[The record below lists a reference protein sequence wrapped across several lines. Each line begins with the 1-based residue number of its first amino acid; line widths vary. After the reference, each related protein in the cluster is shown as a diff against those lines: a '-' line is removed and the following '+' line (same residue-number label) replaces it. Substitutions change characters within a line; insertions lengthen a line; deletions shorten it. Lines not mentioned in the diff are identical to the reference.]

1 MEGDFIK
8 IYDWLRPLSW
18 LYGLGVGFRNQ
29 LFELGI
35 LRSRSFSVP
44 VISVGNITVGGSGK
58 TPHVEYLIRLLQDKA
73 KVAVLSRGYKRK
85 SRGYLL
91 AEDDTPMR
99 LIGDEPYQMKRKF
112 PKIHVAVDKKRCEG
126 IDRLTSDEATCDTDV
141 VLLDDA
147 YQHRYVK
154 PGINI
159 LLVDYHRLILYDEL
173 LPAGRLREPKSG
185 KDRADIVIITKC
197 PPDLK
202 PVDYRV
208 LTKAMNIFPYQELYF
223 SCLAY
228 DELHRLF
235 GEEKRT
241 LDSILNHHVLLLTG
255 IASPR
260 QMELDLTPYV
270 TGSPLDIATRP
281 MEPVKPSSLITPL
294 SFPDHHAFKA
304 KDIRRIN
311 EVFESLP
318 EPKLVITTEKDA
330 ARLERV
336 EGLSEALRKCLYV
349 LPLRIQFML
358 DQEEKFNDKI
368 ISYVRKNTRN
378 SLLAQS
384 KDAHKSKNRHHSGHG
399 PRTISFRNNRQL

>member
-8 IYDWLRPLSW
+8 INHWLRPLSW
-18 LYGLGVGFRNQ
+18 LYGLGVCLRNQ

-73 KVAVLSRGYKRK
+73 QVAVLSRGYKRK
-85 SRGYLL
+85 SHGYLL

-99 LIGDEPYQMKRKF
+99 LIGDEPYQMKHKF
-112 PKIHVAVDKKRCEG
+112 PHVYVAVDKNRCEG
-126 IDRLTSDEATCDTDV
+126 IARLTSDEATRDTDV

-185 KDRADIVIITKC
+185 KNRADIVIITKC

-202 PVDYRV
+202 PVDFRV
-208 LTKAMNIFPYQELYF
+208 LTKAMNLFPYQELYF
-223 SCLAY
+223 SRLVY
-228 DELHRLF
+228 DDLRPLF
-235 GEEKRT
+235 GGVRRK
-241 LDSILNHHVLLLTG
+241 LDSIAGHHVLLLTG

-260 QMELDLTPYV
+260 QMELDLSPHL
-270 TGSPLDIATRP
+270 TGRSQDTAMRLSEADG
-281 MEPVKPSSLITPL
+281 MSSLITPL
-294 SFPDHHAFKA
+294 SFPDHHAFKH
-304 KDIRRIN
+304 KDIRKIN
-311 EVFESLP
+311 EAFENLP

-330 ARLERV
+330 ARLEGV
-336 EGLSEALRKCLYV
+336 EGLSDALRKSLYV
-349 LPLRIQFML
+349 LPLRIGFML
-358 DQEEKFNDKI
+358 NQEEKFNEKI
-368 ISYVRKNTRN
+368 ISYVRKKTRN
-378 SLLAQS
+378 GFLAQG

-399 PRTISFRNNRQL
+399 SRTISFRNNRQL